1 MNLRLLCA
9 NLLLASPAL
18 AGDAITYVGE
28 ITGVVCSACK
38 EHVTESLM
46 KVHGVQTVEINPT
59 NVPEIRH
66 ITIKAEKENLSATD
80 VNNALAAAHGD
91 TYKVTKLDKKAQ
103 AK

>member
-1 MNLRLLCA
+1 MTLRRFVLALALLTS
-9 NLLLASPAL
+9 LPAL

-46 KVHGVQTVEINPT
+46 KVDGVKTVEINPT

-66 ITIKAEKENLSATD
+66 ITIKAAKENFSASD
-80 VNNALAAAHGD
+80 ANNALATAHGD
-91 TYKVTKLDKKAQ
+91 TYKVTKLEKKAR
-103 AK
+103 